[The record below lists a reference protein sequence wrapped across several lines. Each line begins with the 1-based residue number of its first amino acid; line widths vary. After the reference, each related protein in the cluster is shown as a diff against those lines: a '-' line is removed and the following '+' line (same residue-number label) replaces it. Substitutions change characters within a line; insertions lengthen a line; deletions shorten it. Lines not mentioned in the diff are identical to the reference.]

1 MINMVFFPFQVK
13 HCLELG
19 ISADS
24 ASKLFIF
31 IGVASSVARVVSG
44 RLCDLPCIKTIYVYQ
59 FGVLLVGF
67 MTVALPWMKNYI
79 GILVFAVFYGVG
91 DGMFVTT
98 TTSLL
103 MFTLDEKDRAAAVG
117 LGSSLLSIGI
127 AGGPPLAGF
136 LADRFDGYMWSFT
149 FAGILLLCAGIV
161 PVFLLC
167 LKKDHKRRKI
177 KEPQQV

>member
-1 MINMVFFPFQVK
+1 MVFFPFQVK

-67 MTVALPWMKNYI
+67 MTVALPWMKNYT

-127 AGGPPLAGF
+127 AGGPPLAGKH
-136 LADRFDGYMWSFT
+136 
-149 FAGILLLCAGIV
+149 C
-161 PVFLLC
+161 
-167 LKKDHKRRKI
+167 
-177 KEPQQV
+177 